1 MPPIRKQASQKL
13 TEQEG
18 RILLAIKAIQK
29 QEICSIRQ
37 AARHFN
43 VPLTTLQHRLN
54 GHTMR
59 AETRAN
65 NHKLSS
71 NEEYSL
77 LQWILSMDQ
86 HGAAPRPAAV

>member
-29 QEICSIRQ
+29 QDICSICQ

-43 VPLTTLQHRLN
+43 IPLTTLQRCLN
-54 GHTMR
+54 GHTMQ
-59 AETRAN
+59 AETHAN

-71 NEEYSL
+71 NEEHSL
-77 LQWILSMDQ
+77 LQWTLSMDQ
-86 HGAAPRPAAV
+86 RGAAPRPAAV